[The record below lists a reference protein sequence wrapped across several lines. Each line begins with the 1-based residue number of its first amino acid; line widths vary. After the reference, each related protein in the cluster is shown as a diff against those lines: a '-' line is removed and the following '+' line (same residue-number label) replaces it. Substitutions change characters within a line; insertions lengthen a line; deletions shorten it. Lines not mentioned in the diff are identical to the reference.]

1 MHIYA
6 PFQYIYIYCFFI
18 FANTYIFSWCCSLLL
33 WVLLFSILLMF
44 SNTTF
49 CFGMQFDYKI
59 KWKES
64 QQRSHN
70 MSYKVFFLFIC
81 HCCCDS
87 LLVLCA
93 VPSPIF
99 HSLIRSFSLRCIS
112 RVCVCVLCGH
122 FTRSHCSVRPGF
134 PFVFQWSCRMQ
145 KSSLQKHTH
154 QVFYTRNVR
163 PRILEPNYNAHCTP
177 NPNAMQFYTHTHT
190 HRNLAIPQHGTSN
203 TNVGLHILWAA
214 TTQI

>member
-70 MSYKVFFLFIC
+70 MSYKVFFYLYAIAAAIRYLF
-81 HCCCDS
+81 
-87 LLVLCA
+87 CA
-93 VPSPIF
+93 RFHRLFFTHSFALSPFDAF
-99 HSLIRSFSLRCIS
+99 H
-112 RVCVCVLCGH
+112 VCVCVLCGH

-177 NPNAMQFYTHTHT
+177 NPNAMQFHTHTHT
-190 HRNLAIPQHGTSN
+190 HTE
-203 TNVGLHILWAA
+203 T
-214 TTQI
+214 